1 MYQEGLQD
9 NSLRTQQPTKRD
21 LSHLLRY
28 TQQQPV
34 TPTQEQRPQNPPLL
48 SPYRRFKERLRHDY
62 RGPKKEERRIFH
74 IIETDP
80 ALQEYFNHLRT
91 NRNNCG
97 ILSHDSQS
105 MAIRA
110 VRRFLTYT
118 GLPLDNK
125 SLSRLVEY
133 KKRNPQSSDI
143 EQALRAFSLVEPIQ
157 HSHNLATRLLGIFR
171 GNFAPLNLRIFSHFS
186 AAEENCTEGIF
197 VEIWNHL
204 DQESKDMIQW
214 NCYVPERTKAACR
227 VPFEDIDLSR
237 SDYAIVTIQQ
247 DRSKTRVKHPCFVP
261 IKFAKRVVESA
272 KASGRRCPFPN
283 HESLWKKITALAKQ
297 EYKVRLVSNRCRKF
311 FEDTAY
317 ETPLSPAIACF
328 INGGQNKTQRNRT
341 PASLLC
347 DKTTLCRWDVRGIL
361 RLRDSRAPRP
371 LEMAAQEK
379 ERISALKHRITQ
391 NHQTAS
397 GRDTTTQILTR

>member
-1 MYQEGLQD
+1 M
-9 NSLRTQQPTKRD
+9 D

-28 TQQQPV
+28 TQQPATQ
-34 TPTQEQRPQNPPLL
+34 TQEHRPQNPPLL
-48 SPYRRFKERLRHDY
+48 SPYRRFKERLRHDS
-62 RGPKKEERRIFH
+62 RGSKKEQRRIFH
-74 IIETDP
+74 IIETDL

-97 ILSHDSQS
+97 ILSLNSQS
-105 MAIRA
+105 MAIRG

-143 EQALRAFSLVEPIQ
+143 EQALRAFSLVEPIR
-157 HSHNLATRLLGIFR
+157 HSHNMATRILGIFR
-171 GNFAPLNLRIFSHFS
+171 ANFAPLNLRVYNHFG

-214 NCYVPERTKAACR
+214 NCYVPERTRAAYR
-227 VPFEDIDLSR
+227 VTFEDIDLSR

-247 DRSKTRVKHPCFVP
+247 DRSKSRVKHPCFVP
-261 IKFAKRVVESA
+261 IKFARHVVESA
-272 KASGRRCPFPN
+272 KASGRSSPFPN
-283 HESLWKKITALAKQ
+283 HESLWKKITTFAK
-297 EYKVRLVSNRCRKF
+297 EAYKVRLVSNRCRKF

-328 INGGQNKTQRNRT
+328 MMG
-341 PASLLC
+341 
-347 DKTTLCRWDVRGIL
+347 DKTKLNATGHLPLFYATKLRFVEEMIEAYFTSGIAELLDLSKWRPRRKREAITQLSNIQLLKIKEQAEEIL
-361 RLRDSRAPRP
+361 RLKYSLAR
-371 LEMAAQEK
+371 
-379 ERISALKHRITQ
+379 LKH
-391 NHQTAS
+391 
-397 GRDTTTQILTR
+397 